1 MSPSSILLFIGVAIG
16 IAAMLAACVRRGG
29 LRWRIGAAGALLTA
43 LSIVFLLTGGTP
55 LLSPGGRV
63 TSHGALDQ
71 LIAGLWWLL
80 AASGLSFVVQY
91 TLGHD
96 GRSRQSRLMSDLL
109 SAGIYLGALL
119 AVMSF
124 VLKLP
129 LSGLVATSGI
139 VAVVLGLA
147 LQSTLAD
154 LFSGIAVGVEQPFRL
169 GDSISLG
176 DGIEGSV
183 SQINWRSIRISTDD
197 DDVAIVPN
205 SAVAKARIVNRSFP
219 TSRRGAGFEI
229 TTGVSAD
236 PERVRDLIAQA
247 LLLTPAVLER
257 PAPSIN
263 LVRLGMKTS
272 THKVHF
278 FVDSPKQLGQAK
290 SVALRHVRTLLLQA
304 GMLELPGNAHP
315 TDQANPLSSMQLFE
329 SLTAEQLDC
338 LSGTFTAR
346 EMAVGD
352 ALFQQGDFDTNLYI
366 VADGVLE
373 VSRRGDDGALEIGGR
388 IGPGDY
394 IGEIGLVT
402 GASKEVS
409 AVAKTRTVV
418 QILTKETL
426 EPLLKSSPALAQA
439 FEASV
444 KRGYVLLERGRIAR
458 PAADAR
464 GITDFLPR
472 LRAFFHPATVAAAGV
487 ERQTLDG

>member
-1 MSPSSILLFIGVAIG
+1 
-16 IAAMLAACVRRGG
+16 VR
-29 LRWRIGAAGALLTA
+29 ALL
-43 LSIVFLLTGGTP
+43 V
-55 LLSPGGRV
+55 
-63 TSHGALDQ
+63 
-71 LIAGLWWLL
+71 
-80 AASGLSFVVQY
+80 
-91 TLGHD
+91 
-96 GRSRQSRLMSDLL
+96 
-109 SAGIYLGALL
+109 
-119 AVMSF
+119 
-124 VLKLP
+124 
-129 LSGLVATSGI
+129 
-139 VAVVLGLA
+139 
-147 LQSTLAD
+147 
-154 LFSGIAVGVEQPFRL
+154 
-169 GDSISLG
+169 
-176 DGIEGSV
+176 
-183 SQINWRSIRISTDD
+183 
-197 DDVAIVPN
+197 
-205 SAVAKARIVNRSFP
+205 
-219 TSRRGAGFEI
+219 
-229 TTGVSAD
+229 
-236 PERVRDLIAQA
+236 
-247 LLLTPAVLER
+247 
-257 PAPSIN
+257 
-263 LVRLGMKTS
+263 
-272 THKVHF
+272 
-278 FVDSPKQLGQAK
+278 
-290 SVALRHVRTLLLQA
+290 QA
-304 GMLELPGNAHP
+304 GMLELPGSPQP
-315 TDQANPLSSMQLFE
+315 TDQVNPLSSMRLFE

-346 EMAVGD
+346 EMAEGD

-458 PAADAR
+458 PAADAH